1 MNRPCCG
8 SSLQAYFES
17 SGEFRCHFGELILH
31 VWEAPGKHF
40 DCLGCSW
47 ETFCLIVGL
56 PGDMLAVW
64 EAHGNHFVCLGGYCN
79 TFCLSWK
86 LLGHILTVWEA
97 PGKQVAAL

>member
-47 ETFCLIVGL
+47 ETFWLSGRLLGTIL
-56 PGDMLAVW
+56 SVW
-64 EAHGNHFVCLGGYCN
+64 EDTVTHFVCLGSSWD
-79 TFCLSWK
+79 TF
-86 LLGHILTVWEA
+86 
-97 PGKQVAAL
+97 